1 MKKYVPNMLTFLRI
15 IFTPFV
21 IFLGLTNHYIALIVV
36 AAIIAFTDAVDGFLA
51 RRWHVVSELGA
62 KLDAI
67 ADKMLAIGLLII
79 LIIKNSTFFYVLL
92 LECCIALLNLYFY
105 FKKRVSASLL
115 VGKFKTWIIFITI
128 LLGFAGLVFQFNVSI
143 FIYITVILQVITLI
157 SYLIYGIQTTK
168 LKKKEIKADY
178 IEFYELIEPIL
189 IRSEMQKR
197 KNYPHHINESVYA
210 HVLRVAYDCYRI
222 GKRFK
227 MDYKSLAVAG
237 ILHDFYEN
245 PWQYSTE
252 KKSFF
257 QKHAF
262 THAREAVENSK
273 KVFGRDIVTP
283 KVESIMIT
291 HMFPLNKRIPR
302 NREAWLLTLVD
313 KADSID
319 FIMHPV
325 ALFKIFF
332 HKEYDQ
338 SKKLTLK
345 KIKKRI
351 ESQIK

>member
-1 MKKYVPNMLTFLRI
+1 MLTFLRI

-168 LKKKEIKADY
+168 LKKK
-178 IEFYELIEPIL
+178 
-189 IRSEMQKR
+189 R
-197 KNYPHHINESVYA
+197 
-210 HVLRVAYDCYRI
+210 
-222 GKRFK
+222 
-227 MDYKSLAVAG
+227 
-237 ILHDFYEN
+237 
-245 PWQYSTE
+245 
-252 KKSFF
+252 
-257 QKHAF
+257 
-262 THAREAVENSK
+262 
-273 KVFGRDIVTP
+273 
-283 KVESIMIT
+283 
-291 HMFPLNKRIPR
+291 
-302 NREAWLLTLVD
+302 
-313 KADSID
+313 
-319 FIMHPV
+319 
-325 ALFKIFF
+325 
-332 HKEYDQ
+332 
-338 SKKLTLK
+338 LK
-345 KIKKRI
+345 
-351 ESQIK
+351 QII